1 MSNTEQIQDT
11 RKTRLVWDYK
21 IARALLKKG
30 NVVVDIK
37 PSKDDRS
44 KPVLIF
50 ENTDKFN
57 KDLEEIVSQFKEKEN
72 KQ

>member
-1 MSNTEQIQDT
+1 MENDT

-21 IARALLKKG
+21 IARALLKRG

-57 KDLEEIVSQFKEKEN
+57 EDLAEITAQLKEKEN
-72 KQ
+72 K

>member
-1 MSNTEQIQDT
+1 MENDT
-11 RKTRLVWDYK
+11 RKTRLVWDYRLC
-21 IARALLKKG
+21 RALLKKG
-30 NVVVDIK
+30 NPVIDIK
-37 PSKDDRS
+37 PSKEDRS

-57 KDLEEIVSQFKEKEN
+57 EDLAEVTAQLKEKEN